1 MERTCSG
8 TCPHVHLRERLLST
22 CFEPGGLEGTGM
34 PVSMGRLPV
43 LKDVR
48 SVRRSTQVPGSYG

>member
-1 MERTCSG
+1 MEHASSG
-8 TCPHVHLRERLLST
+8 AGLHVHLREHLLSA
-22 CFEPGGLEGTGM
+22 CFEPGGLEGTRM

-48 SVRRSTQVPGSYG
+48 SVRSRQVPGSYS